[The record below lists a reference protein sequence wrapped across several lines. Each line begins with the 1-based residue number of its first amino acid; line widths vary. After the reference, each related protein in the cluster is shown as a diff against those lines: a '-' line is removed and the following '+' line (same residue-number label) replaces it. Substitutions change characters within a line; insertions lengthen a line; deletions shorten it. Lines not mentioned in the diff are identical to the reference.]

1 MKLRFPD
8 PERLIRVACVLALVG
23 LALMTWSVVDPRV
36 WPVLVALSAGQV
48 IGTLSLLLYAIVVIR
63 DLGVL
68 RRIRTPPPP
77 PDAES

>member
-8 PERLIRVACVLALVG
+8 PDRVLRVACVLALVG

-48 IGTLSLLLYAIVVIR
+48 IGTLSLLLYAVVVIR
-63 DLGVL
+63 DLGIL
-68 RRIRTPPPP
+68 RRIRAK
-77 PDAES
+77 PDTES

>member
-48 IGTLSLLLYAIVVIR
+48 IGTISLLLYAVVVIH

-68 RRIRTPPPP
+68 RRIRARPPSS
-77 PDAES
+77 DAER

>member
-48 IGTLSLLLYAIVVIR
+48 IGTLSLLLFAVVVIR

-68 RRIRTPPPP
+68 QRIRARPRP
-77 PDAES
+77 PDTER